1 MAEALVWKPD
11 NGNATINPDPAE
23 QEAFLVLN
31 ATDPD
36 ATVDV
41 QVKLRPDAIFLRRDS
56 DQGWKGIKIDEGD
69 VTVLVNG
76 IEIRIGADGAIT
88 RTDEDSTTWVEP
100 DGYIL
105 RKTDFVEASL
115 SADGENLTR
124 RTPNESLCP
133 HPSNASRPKNC
144 PRTGSS
150 SKASSSA
157 YVRAKSSRCLPK
169 RSSA

>member
-1 MAEALVWKPD
+1 MADPSSLPRRIWKSAQLYIGFHQDKQGRQRAEAHVWKPD
-11 NGNATINPDPAE
+11 NGNATINPDPAK

-36 ATVDV
+36 ATGDV
-41 QVKLRPDAIFLRRDS
+41 QVKLRPDAIVLRRDS

-88 RTDEDSTTWVEP
+88 RTDEDSTTWVEA

-105 RKTDFVEASL
+105 RKTEFVEASM

-124 RTPNESLCP
+124 RTEDHIAAIS
-133 HPSNASRPKNC
+133 
-144 PRTGSS
+144 GDGVI
-150 SKASSSA
+150 SKA
-157 YVRAKSSRCLPK
+157 K
-169 RSSA
+169 

>member
-1 MAEALVWKPD
+1 MRVRSRERTHKKNAGRNINFAEALVWKPD

-41 QVKLRPDAIFLRRDS
+41 QVKLRPNAIVLRRDS

-76 IEIRIGADGAIT
+76 I
-88 RTDEDSTTWVEP
+88 V
-100 DGYIL
+100 
-105 RKTDFVEASL
+105 
-115 SADGENLTR
+115 
-124 RTPNESLCP
+124 
-133 HPSNASRPKNC
+133 
-144 PRTGSS
+144 
-150 SKASSSA
+150 
-157 YVRAKSSRCLPK
+157 
-169 RSSA
+169 

>member
-1 MAEALVWKPD
+1 MRVRSRERTHKKNAGRNINFAEALVWKPD

-41 QVKLRPDAIFLRRDS
+41 QVKLRPDAIVLRRDS

-100 DGYIL
+100 DGYML

-115 SADGENLTR
+115 SADGETLTR
-124 RTPNESLCP
+124 RTPNHIAAIKGDSVI
-133 HPSNASRPKNC
+133 
-144 PRTGSS
+144 
-150 SKASSSA
+150 SKA
-157 YVRAKSSRCLPK
+157 K
-169 RSSA
+169 